1 MNVTIRA
8 PFGSTVCALVSHGL
22 GIAIVDEFTLAAD
35 QWPQLRALDIAEPT
49 AFETSFV
56 HRKDVSLS
64 SAAARL
70 SPLCALRWKQS
81 PDCAI
86 LEKNNIMLS
95 LGHVL
100 VIDLTRC
107 GQQGRKCH
115 WLRSPIQPGRFW
127 PEGGSLPCFAQD
139 SLRR

>member
-1 MNVTIRA
+1 MLPSEPV
-8 PFGSTVCALVSHGL
+8 FGSTVCALVSYGL

-49 AFETSFV
+49 P
-56 HRKDVSLS
+56 LS
-64 SAAARL
+64 CTARMSRYRALPRVL

-107 GQQGRKCH
+107 GQQGRK
-115 WLRSPIQPGRFW
+115 
-127 PEGGSLPCFAQD
+127 
-139 SLRR
+139 